1 VRITNQD
8 ASPHFEMTTEQI
20 IVPPDGTPVDL
31 VNVGELLAEV
41 ATACSHAGYTLA
53 GGGDPRESG
62 AAFQRLG
69 EVLSTASKAFAHIQL
84 FVPKEPDSGS

>member
-1 VRITNQD
+1 
-8 ASPHFEMTTEQI
+8 
-20 IVPPDGTPVDL
+20 VPEAAEGDVVSGHEFVTVQPPGDL

-53 GGGDPRESG
+53 GGGDPRASG

-69 EVLSTASKAFAHIQL
+69 EAFSATSKAFAHIQL